1 MQLCMELLAFK
12 IRKFEVL
19 GGQKILFRIIHN
31 SNNREID
38 ININNP
44 QNDYYQGY
52 LLLVKHKFW
61 ACLGGVPFTH
71 RKHMLL

>member
-12 IRKFEVL
+12 IPKFEVFE
-19 GGQKILFRIIHN
+19 GQKILFRIIHN

-44 QNDYYQGY
+44 QNDYYQSFFY
-52 LLLVKHKFW
+52 
-61 ACLGGVPFTH
+61 
-71 RKHMLL
+71 